1 MQKREFKDDLTD
13 TWFKLGIVFGVM
25 ILGII
30 PVFLIFGD
38 FLAFGGAEC
47 TFHKLVHLYCP
58 GCGGTRSVYY
68 LVHGH
73 FFKSFL
79 MNPFVPFTFVD
90 YLVFMINTILV
101 KKTKKLGFAGFP
113 VTGTIY
119 AGIGI
124 LLGQW
129 IIRNIIYVAFKI
141 TCL

>member
-1 MQKREFKDDLTD
+1 MGKWMLAAALTAAIFI
-13 TWFKLGIVFGVM
+13 W
-25 ILGII
+25 
-30 PVFLIFGD
+30 IFGD
-38 FLAFGGAEC
+38 AWLERMPNCVFESVTG
-47 TFHKLVHLYCP
+47 LYCP